1 MNVASV
7 PTPEDWGQF
16 DALLQLARGGDA
28 TARDELFARSRPF
41 LARAAE
47 QEVASW
53 LRPKHDPSDLVQVS
67 LLDAHRAF
75 GAFEG
80 EDLAQWQAF
89 LRRILERNA
98 ADAARH
104 FGTAKRQAGREVAL
118 YPQRPDA
125 SGAGGP
131 ALPAASETPSIE
143 AMRHERSDLLRTA
156 LEQLSPDY
164 QEVIRLR
171 NLEQLPFDQVAERM
185 GRSRPAVQMLWMR
198 ALKNLEAILQQDN
211 TSLGSS

>member
-1 MNVASV
+1 MPSV
-7 PTPEDWGQF
+7 PTREDWSQF
-16 DALLQLARGGDA
+16 NLLLEKARAGDA
-28 TARDELFARSRPF
+28 VARDELFTRSRPF

-47 QEVASW
+47 QEIANW

-67 LLDAHRAF
+67 LLDAHKAF
-75 GAFEG
+75 GVFQG

-89 LRRILERNA
+89 LRRILARNA

-104 FGTAKRQAGREVAL
+104 FGTAKRQAGKEVAL
-118 YPQRPDA
+118 YPQSPDA

-131 ALPAASETPSIE
+131 ALPADGETPSVE
-143 AMRHERSDLLRTA
+143 AMRHERAERLRLA
-156 LEQLSPDY
+156 LQQLSPDH

-185 GRSRPAVQMLWMR
+185 SRSRPAVQMLWMR
-198 ALKNLEAILQQDN
+198 ALKHMEEILQKDD
-211 TSLGSS
+211 TSLGGR